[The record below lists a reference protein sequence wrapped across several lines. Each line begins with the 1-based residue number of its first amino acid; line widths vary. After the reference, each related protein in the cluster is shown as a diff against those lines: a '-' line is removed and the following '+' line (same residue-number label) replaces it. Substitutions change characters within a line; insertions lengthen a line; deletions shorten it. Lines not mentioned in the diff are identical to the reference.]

1 MNYPRTWNLSSVYPS
16 VNDQTFTAD
25 VEKIEQAIQP
35 LLDQAKQLPVS
46 PVSPKPWEQFYRSQ
60 EEFALLMS
68 QLWVYVNCLSSADT
82 DNTVY
87 PALLGKFSAI
97 SARASE
103 VEIAVKQKLKE
114 LSDEQYESLIQSS
127 PELTTIRFSLDETRA
142 QAAKMMD
149 TSRET
154 LASQLSVDG
163 ITAWGRLYTKL
174 SGSLKVQVMEKGR
187 LVSKSVSQV
196 RTDSPE
202 PTVRQNN
209 FYAADTAWQSIQ
221 DSCAAALNHIAGTRL
236 TLYKNRGYD
245 HFLDK
250 PLADNRLQRE
260 SLNAMWQ
267 TVTDRKAMLIPYLQA
282 KANILGLEKLS
293 WYDQVAPL
301 GSGKISFDA
310 AAQTIIE
317 QFGAFNPEMGD
328 FAAHALKNGFVES
341 EDRSGKRPGAYCTKF
356 SQRKE
361 PRVFMTFNDTY
372 DAMSTLAHEL
382 GHAYHGYVLKD
393 QPYPLQTYVMSTAE
407 TASTFAEEIITD
419 YLVANAPTRE
429 QRLSM
434 LDKSLAD
441 AMVMMMNIHSRFI
454 FESNFYSAREK
465 GELRVEEL
473 NDMMLAAQKE
483 AYLDQLGEYDPR
495 FWANKLHFYISG
507 LSFYNFPYTFGYLF
521 STGLFAR
528 AKQEG
533 PSFAQTYREILLA
546 TGCRRT
552 EEVIASTLGQDI
564 RTQDFWN
571 GSMDLIEARV
581 QEFVRLSKQ
590 GD

>member
-546 TGCRRT
+546 TGCMST
-552 EEVIASTLGQDI
+552 EDVIASTLGQDI